1 MIKAALF
8 DLDGVVVDSE
18 SQYTKFWGSQF
29 QLYYPKE
36 KGLEQ
41 QIKGMT
47 LVEIFS
53 SYFNGQ
59 RETQEAITR
68 RLNEFERKMSYD
80 YISGFQDFIKKAK
93 EASLATAIVT
103 SSNQMKMTNVF
114 RCHPELSEYF
124 DAVLTRILTR
134 VSPTLTAILKL
145 RNVLIVSLKNVLA
158 SRIASMV

>member
-29 QLYYPKE
+29 HLYYPQE

-41 QIKGMT
+41 RIKGMT

-59 RETQEAITR
+59 AETQEAITK
-68 RLNEFERKMSYD
+68 RLNEFERRMTYD
-80 YISGFQDFIKKAK
+80 YISGFQEFIKKVK
-93 EASLATAIVT
+93 EASLATWRQGA
-103 SSNQMKMTNVF
+103 SQ
-114 RCHPELSEYF
+114 
-124 DAVLTRILTR
+124 
-134 VSPTLTAILKL
+134 L
-145 RNVLIVSLKNVLA
+145 RSFALPSAN
-158 SRIASMV
+158 R